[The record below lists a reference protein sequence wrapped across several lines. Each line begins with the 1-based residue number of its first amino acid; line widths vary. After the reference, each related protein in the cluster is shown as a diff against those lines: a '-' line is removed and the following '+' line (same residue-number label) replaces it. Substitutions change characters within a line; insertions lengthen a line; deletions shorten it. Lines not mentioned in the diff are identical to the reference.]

1 MKKKKSPVS
10 TKTRL
15 RSAIR
20 KVWMYSALRREV
32 LARARVSRGVYK
44 CEKCNK
50 LVDNKNIE
58 VDHINPATPSHG
70 LETQEDWGYFIWNL
84 LFISSDKLMAM
95 CETCHQEKTNL
106 DRAVSKEVKKKLKN
120 KA

>member
-20 KVWMYSALRREV
+20 RVWLYSSLRRDA
-32 LARARVSRGVYK
+32 LARSRVERGKYR

-50 LVDNKNIE
+50 IVDNKSIE
-58 VDHINPATPSHG
+58 IDHIIGATPKHG
-70 LETQEDWGYFIWNL
+70 LETEADWGYFIWNL
-84 LFISSDKLMAM
+84 LFIPLERLMAL
-95 CETCHQEKTNL
+95 CIECHQEKTNL
-106 DRAVSKEVKKKLKN
+106 DRAESKKVKQSLKKT
-120 KA
+120 